1 MRVWVTRDE
10 PPDGPLTTALR
21 AAGLT
26 PVHEP
31 VLTRR
36 VIDNAADLISQLS
49 PDDWLV
55 LTSPYAVES
64 VAVEPARIPKVAVVG
79 ESSAKAAQ
87 ALGFRVELV
96 SEGKDAKSLFNEL
109 QRIVTS
115 GKVCYPRSSLA
126 KPRDAWADVELISP
140 VLYETTPREFDASVL
155 DRIDIIAVT
164 SPSAVTALYS
174 AKLNLGAHRF
184 ASIGPTTSTAL
195 RQINL
200 EPWLEAPHRSF
211 DSLADAIYCRKESG
225 ES

>member
-10 PPDGPLTTALR
+10 PPDGPLSTALR
-21 AAGLT
+21 DAGLT

-31 VLTRR
+31 VVTRR

-55 LTSPYAVES
+55 LTSPYAIES
-64 VAVEPARIPKVAVVG
+64 VAVEPARVPKVAVVG
-79 ESSAKAAQ
+79 ESSAKAAR

-96 SEGKDAKSLFNEL
+96 SEGKDASSLFSEL
-109 QRIVTS
+109 QRRVTS
-115 GKVCYPRSSLA
+115 DKVCYPRSSLA
-126 KPRDAWADVELISP
+126 KPRDAWADVEL
-140 VLYETTPREFDASVL
+140 TTPILYLTIPRKFDASVL
-155 DRIDIIAVT
+155 DRTDVIAVT

-184 ASIGPTTSTAL
+184 ASIGPTTSAAL
-195 RQINL
+195 RQVNI

-211 DSLADAIYCRKESG
+211 ESLSSAIPDRRE
-225 ES
+225 

>member
-1 MRVWVTRDE
+1 MRIWVTRDE
-10 PPDGPLTTALR
+10 PPDGPLSTALHD
-21 AAGLT
+21 AGLT

-31 VLTRR
+31 VVNRR
-36 VIDNAADLISQLS
+36 VIDDAVDLISQLS

-79 ESSAKAAQ
+79 ESSANAAR

-96 SEGKDAKSLFNEL
+96 SEGKDANSLFDEL
-109 QRIVTS
+109 KRQVTS
-115 GKVCYPRSSLA
+115 GKVCYPRSSLVR
-126 KPRDAWADVELISP
+126 PRNAWADVELMNPI
-140 VLYETTPREFDASVL
+140 LYITIPREFDASVL
-155 DRIDIIAVT
+155 DCVDIIVVT

-174 AKLNLGAHRF
+174 AKLKLDAHRF

-200 EPWLEAPHRSF
+200 EPWLEAPDRSF
-211 DSLADAIYCRKESG
+211 DSLAEAIAKQV
-225 ES
+225 